1 MAEDQNL
8 DQTEL
13 GQRAEFMRPGTT
25 DVKSFLPFGGA
36 STNDMP
42 PITFSPEAPVSVRNP
57 RNPSE
62 TPTLP
67 KDAVRDTTVGF
78 DPFAVDQL
86 SQPQQNSENFTKSI
100 HQRLLKSTANMS
112 DTQVYSKPY
121 MYDASP
127 SGAHK
132 ARYKA
137 YGQETY
143 DRIGFNPEVN
153 NEEIFNA
160 NTSMFDDFV
169 RMGTNAFLPMAW
181 NGITANPKSYA
192 QLFQGN
198 IGQDL
203 DASEK
208 YEEWNAIGMSTK
220 GGLGGF
226 FNNTLNSLA
235 YSAGIMLEAALEY
248 AAIGAIEGAIVGPEG
263 SVAGGLLGGAAG
275 AIKGLASVPKNL
287 YNMGKYGG
295 KMLTNLKNLENYT
308 AAKNLFVQASKGTVD
323 FINPIN
329 NTTTAFAE
337 ASNLSGLARTA
348 KTSAGFFRDVIGMN
362 MALSEGR
369 LEGGFVENN
378 VYTKLYDEYWK
389 KNGKAPDNVTQGRMK
404 QRARIAGAQ
413 DTYKNAALV
422 FWSNKFA
429 FPNLV
434 KGNLFAG
441 KSGVVR
447 SVGKEFDIFFN
458 AGKKGVQGIKEGAYE
473 VIDFNFKNALKGF
486 FKPATF
492 GNATLNYFK
501 TNLVE
506 GGQEVMQDII
516 AKSTEDYY
524 VNSFYDPSK
533 ANFDYSMATLGSAFG
548 HQVSAE
554 GFETF
559 MSGFVMGGLLK
570 PFGGAVPRY
579 ASTMYTKYMMDPA
592 EYDTYIK
599 ERKGFAETVA
609 SAMNNM
615 HQNPLEF
622 LSDKSHNLGV
632 QSTLARVIN
641 DDETSQMEKRDAANT
656 SFLSDVLTSLNA
668 GTFKVFTDNFEKY
681 NQLND
686 KELEQT
692 LELQEGE
699 GSKMRTMIKDYVEKA
714 RTTQKAWD
722 YAQDTLGKK
731 KLNLQN
737 FKEGTPEMENAQI
750 YNKAIDRSINNLVFL
765 QETFK
770 DNLKRINGITDKFNQ
785 SKILSKLPS
794 ANFQTLTDHR
804 KLDES
809 INMLQQEI
817 ESLKTLDNP
826 QSQAQ
831 VEEKT
836 KLLESLS
843 KFQNTQNE
851 FFTLRKTIDNLEL
864 LKSEI
869 SKRKLEEGETE
880 EDRAGEIKEFETL
893 INSFKDGKQNP
904 IDAHKEAFTDVLKV
918 LAGDQYELAVSQ
930 IESGKL
936 GGLDSIYT
944 DLMDYYEL
952 TLQGKNLS
960 QYVNML
966 TQPASF
972 YEHVERNAQW
982 MRNLWLN
989 RKNYYKQIV
998 DESIKTKEN
1007 NDLLKALADQNIFVD
1022 LDQFADWKE
1031 DHENLPDYFIDAS
1044 SGSERII
1051 PKGSLM
1057 YDKYASLFEQVARM
1071 QEYAAAGDP
1080 VDIEG
1085 QFEEAKNDLMDKK
1098 AKELDEAETNF
1109 KSDIKEETGSTVEEL
1124 EEQQA
1129 QLEAQREQQTKV
1141 KDSRDFTKANTAFQE
1156 ILEVLKSDDP
1166 AVVDRAITEF
1176 LRKEILTTENEEGE
1190 IVPVTED
1197 ELQASLDEFV
1207 QNPQF
1212 VKSSIIPK
1220 IQLYPETYDLELRKV
1235 AGGRAAALE
1244 ALIEQELLLLEE
1256 TAAEEPVAEEVQ
1268 VEEPVAEL
1276 PQETLVEQTRS
1287 WKDYQKAIEAIEE
1300 KYALLLQDLVN
1311 EFAKKGAT
1319 TITPDGQVVPQEVS
1333 VTDGWDKIRRD
1344 HPALYDILDTKFKEA
1359 GIVTEADD
1367 NYEQVRDNWL
1377 ETQGDIVK
1385 TYNEQ
1390 LKKKKDA
1397 EIEESKKFR
1406 LPILKYFKLPKALQN
1421 ITQASKVAPYVAIRE
1436 GLQNILDTEQIL
1448 TSTRNGVQKFRDA
1461 TAGEL
1466 DNVRNDVAEF
1476 DRLINWLREYGVIA
1490 EPNKFDKAFQV
1501 FKDKIQAKRA
1511 EVQEIRNENGKLVE
1525 RRLAGKVASRVTKEA
1540 EKLDIELTP
1549 GKKPF
1554 VYFGIDKTKTRTI
1567 TNEEG
1572 IEEEVEIPAPILSA
1586 YESIVNDDSIPQEA
1600 KVDTFLTAFQA
1611 FVNQGRTNVFRDR
1624 ENKGPNVEKFR
1635 ILKESLEADF
1645 SEENL
1650 IANIQELAF
1659 KQNADVGNMLD
1670 DLIKDFLTREGLFF
1684 KKISKPE
1691 KMSQRAY
1698 DSLFGTTGVITKF
1711 RDGIIDG
1718 NYKVVGASD
1727 LLFDTDLLDSGLVGE
1742 TDLIAINADGDFE
1755 IIDVKALGKGSW
1767 QIFNADT
1774 ELNALKKKLQKENVS
1789 DEDIANDPEVIKLEK
1804 SVLKSK
1810 KQYFRI
1816 QQSIYRNLF
1825 YNMTGLMPKR
1835 IGLMAIQVE
1844 IDNEG
1849 NLLEA
1854 SLAPFV
1860 QDDYSTIELEYI
1872 DAVESIVPLK
1882 AAPAETQAVEGQLT
1896 EDPEKSLK
1904 LSENVNQKVIFNG
1917 KVGTLVFM
1925 NGEYGVKIGDEIQD
1939 LLYEQSAV
1947 INGDLSLKDVGITP
1961 VTATTKIGQ
1970 VTYVNNQRIDAKI
1983 LGSSTAVINGV
1994 TYKLNRNNKGQIV
2007 SMSYRAND
2015 KQIFEL
2021 EDERQ
2026 VYIEEVARLQ
2036 RENLDVLSDSK
2047 KNTYNQRIANL
2058 TSKIRT
2064 FTPEQ
2069 ANEKN
2074 DALEE
2079 RAKLQKE
2086 LEDLTQ
2092 KQNANI
2098 RTIANYNIEKQ
2109 RVDREIVSLK
2119 EDNPLR
2125 TMRGGNFNDYIFAL
2139 NALPESFKLYKGE
2152 TPADQK
2158 KDLTSI
2164 GRLST
2169 APGTASQ
2176 IDAILEKDFPN
2187 ALNTLIEKGVD
2198 SISPEGLDSIMK
2210 WANLAITDLSVLGS
2224 RLATQN
2230 NLTTDVDNQINAI
2243 YDLLND
2249 LELIKLTKDG
2259 KIDKRYRKQAEKAFG
2274 PQKVSDRTS
2283 LSEDEK
2289 STRGKT
2295 KGVSGRKAEPRSATI
2310 EEMQAAVVPVPT
2322 AEDVLSG
2329 IEVEVEVETSKE
2341 AVKLIDNINK
2351 ATVESLDQE
2360 YFKALDYLT
2369 KNPGKINPSDIT
2381 DAYTSRKQNLN
2392 TDLSFNTLKKGD
2404 YLMSKTPIFDNEV
2417 ATAVVITKK
2426 SKGGI
2431 MVRDIASNQTAEYTQ
2446 EEVNQNFVRMTEEAF
2461 NEFQGPE
2468 ITPEDV
2474 EEFKKNIEV
2483 IDDTLNDV
2491 AALNDVAT
2499 QVEKGETKGSFRD
2512 NLRNKNCNI

>member
-13 GQRAEFMRPGTT
+13 GQRAEFTRPGTT
-25 DVKSFLPFGGA
+25 DIKSFLPFGGQP
-36 STNDMP
+36 TNDTP
-42 PITFSPEAPVSVRNP
+42 SFTFSPEAPVSVRNP

-67 KDAVRDTTVGF
+67 KDAVRDSTVGF
-78 DPFAVDQL
+78 DPFSPAQL
-86 SQPQQNSENFTKSI
+86 SKAQQNSDNFSKSL
-100 HQRLLKSTANMS
+100 HQRLMKSAEGLT
-112 DTQVYSKPY
+112 DTQQYSKPY

-181 NGITANPKSYA
+181 NGLIANPKSYA

-198 IGQDL
+198 IGQDI

-248 AAIGAIEGAIVGPEG
+248 AAIGAVEGAIAGPEG
-263 SVAGGLLGGAAG
+263 SIAGGLVGGATG
-275 AIKGLASVPKNL
+275 ALKGLASLPSNL

-389 KNGKAPDNVTQGRMK
+389 RNGKAPDNITQGRMK

-422 FWSNKFA
+422 FWSNKLA

-458 AGKKGVQGIKEGAYE
+458 AGKKGIKEATYD
-473 VIDFNFKNALKGF
+473 VVDFNFKNALKGF

-506 GGQEVMQDII
+506 GAQEVMQDVI
-516 AKSTEDYY
+516 AKATEDYY
-524 VNSFYDPSK
+524 VNSFYDPTK

-599 ERKGFAETVA
+599 ERQQFAQTVA
-609 SAMNNM
+609 DSMTKM
-615 HQNPLEF
+615 HQNAAEF

-632 QSTLARVIN
+632 QSTLARVIS
-641 DDETSQMEKRDAANT
+641 DDQTSQMEKRDAANT

-686 KELEQT
+686 KELEET

-699 GSKMRTMIKDYVEKA
+699 GPKMRTMLKDYVEKA
-714 RTTQKAWD
+714 RGMQRTWD

-737 FKEGTPEMENAQI
+737 IKEGTPEYENAQI

-770 DNLKRINGITDKFNQ
+770 DNLERVNGITQKFNQ
-785 SKILSKLPS
+785 SKVFAKMPS
-794 ANFQTLTDHR
+794 ADFQSMVDHR
-804 KLDES
+804 KLDDS

-817 ESLKTLDNP
+817 EALKGLDNS
-826 QSQAQ
+826 QSQNQ
-831 VEEKT
+831 IEDKT
-836 KLLESLS
+836 RLLEVLS
-843 KFQNTQNE
+843 NFQNTQNE
-851 FFTLRKTIDNLEL
+851 YLTLLKTIDNLEL
-864 LKSEI
+864 LKSEMG
-869 SKRKLEEGETE
+869 KRKLEEGETE
-880 EDRAGEIKEFETL
+880 DDKVAEIKEFEEL
-893 INSFKDGKQNP
+893 IKSFKDGKQNP
-904 IDAHKEAFTDVLKV
+904 IDAHKQAFTDVLKV
-918 LAGDQYELAVSQ
+918 LAGNDYELAISQ
-930 IESGKL
+930 IEKGKL
-936 GGLDSIYT
+936 GNLDSIYT
-944 DLMDYYEL
+944 DLLDYYEL
-952 TLQGKNLS
+952 SAQSKNLA

-966 TQPASF
+966 SQPASF

-989 RKNYYKQIV
+989 RKNYYKEIV
-998 DESIKTKEN
+998 NESIKIKEN

-1022 LDQFADWKE
+1022 LEQFADWTE
-1031 DHENLPDYFIDAS
+1031 NHDNLPEYFIDAS
-1044 SGSERII
+1044 TGSERII

-1080 VDIEG
+1080 VDLEG

-1098 AKELDEAETNF
+1098 AKELEEAEINF

-1129 QLEAQREQQTKV
+1129 KLEEQRAQQAKI
-1141 KDSRDFTKANTAFQE
+1141 KDSRDFTKANEAFQE
-1156 ILEVLKSDDP
+1156 ILETLKNDDP
-1166 AVVDRAITEF
+1166 AVVDRAITDF
-1176 LRKEILTTENEEGE
+1176 LRQEILTTENAEGE

-1197 ELQASLDEFV
+1197 ELQEALDELAQNTEFV
-1207 QNPQF
+1207 QSN
-1212 VKSSIIPK
+1212 IIPRIK
-1220 IQLYPETYDLELRKV
+1220 SYADTYDYELRKV
-1235 AGGRAAALE
+1235 AGSRAAALE
-1244 ALIEQELLLLEE
+1244 ALIEQELSLLEE
-1256 TAAEEPVAEEVQ
+1256 TTEEVPAEPVV
-1268 VEEPVAEL
+1268 EL
-1276 PQETLVEQTRS
+1276 PKVNLVEQTRS
-1287 WKDYQKAIEAIEE
+1287 WADYQKAIEAIEE

-1311 EFAKKGAT
+1311 EFAKKGTT
-1319 TITPDGQVVPQEVS
+1319 TITSDGVVVPQEVS
-1333 VTDGWDKIRRD
+1333 VTDGWDKIRRE
-1344 HPALYDILDTKFKEA
+1344 HPALYDILDTKFKEE

-1377 ETQGDIVK
+1377 ETQGDIIK

-1397 EIEESKKFR
+1397 EIAEAKKFK
-1406 LPILKYFKLPKALQN
+1406 LPVLRYYKLPKALQN
-1421 ITQASKVAPYVAIRE
+1421 ITPASKVSPYVAIRE
-1436 GLQNILDTEQIL
+1436 ALQNIVDTGKIL
-1448 TSTRNGVQKFRDA
+1448 SPRSKKIVDA
-1461 TAGEL
+1461 TAQEL
-1466 DNVRNDVAEF
+1466 NDIKSDIVEF
-1476 DRLINWLREYGVIA
+1476 DRLINWLRQYGAQA
-1490 EPNKFDKAFQV
+1490 EPTKFDRALKI

-1511 EVQEIRNENGKLVE
+1511 EVEEVRDENGKLIE

-1549 GKKPF
+1549 GKEEF
-1554 VYFGIDKTKTRTI
+1554 MYFGLKPSKTTI
-1567 TNEEG
+1567 TDEQG
-1572 IEEEVEIPAPILSA
+1572 IEQEVEVPAPILSA
-1586 YESIVNDDSIPQEA
+1586 YQSIVNDDSIPQEA

-1611 FVNQGRTNVFRDR
+1611 FVNQGRTNVFRDKD
-1624 ENKGPNVEKFR
+1624 NKGPNVEKFR
-1635 ILKESLEADF
+1635 ILKEALETDF

-1650 IANIQELAF
+1650 IATIKDLAF
-1659 KQNADVGNMLD
+1659 KQSADVGNMLD
-1670 DLIKDFLTREGLFF
+1670 DMIKDFLTREGLGF
-1684 KKISKPE
+1684 KEVTKPA
-1691 KMSQRAY
+1691 KMSQKAF

-1718 NYKVVGASD
+1718 DYIVVGASD
-1727 LLFDTDLLDSGLVGE
+1727 LLFDTDVLDSGLVGE
-1742 TDLIAINADGDFE
+1742 TDLIAINKDGEFN
-1755 IIDVKALGKGSW
+1755 IIDVKALNKGSW
-1767 QIFNADT
+1767 KRFNADV
-1774 ELNALKKKLQKENVS
+1774 ELNALKKKLKKDNVS
-1789 DEDIANDPEVIKLEK
+1789 DEDIANNPDVVKLEDQA
-1804 SVLKSK
+1804 LKSK

-1825 YNMTGLMPKR
+1825 NNMTGIMPTR
-1835 IGLMAIQVE
+1835 IGLMPLEVE

-1849 NLLEA
+1849 NLLDA
-1854 SLAPFV
+1854 NLAPIVPDGFT
-1860 QDDYSTIELEYI
+1860 TIELDYI
-1872 DAVESIVPLK
+1872 DAVESIVPIK
-1882 AAPAETQAVEGQLT
+1882 IVSTQDQTKESELT
-1896 EDPEKSLK
+1896 DDPEKSLK
-1904 LSENVNQKVIFNG
+1904 LSENINQKVIFNG
-1917 KVGTLVFM
+1917 KVGTLVFV
-1925 NGEYGVKIGDEIQD
+1925 NGEYGVKVGDEIQD

-1961 VTATTKIGQ
+1961 VTITTKVGQ

-1983 LGSSTAVINGV
+1983 LGPSTAVINGV

-2007 SMSYRAND
+2007 SMTYRVND

-2021 EDERQ
+2021 ETERQ
-2026 VYIEEVARLQ
+2026 AYTEEIARLQ
-2036 RENLDVLSDSK
+2036 RNNLDILSESK
-2047 KNTYNQRIANL
+2047 KNTYNQKITNL
-2058 TSKIRT
+2058 TSKIKN
-2064 FTPEQ
+2064 FTAEQ
-2069 ANEKN
+2069 GTEKEE
-2074 DALEE
+2074 ALQE
-2079 RAKLQKE
+2079 RAKLQSE
-2086 LEDLTQ
+2086 LTDLSA

-2098 RTIANYNIEKQ
+2098 RTIAALNIEKQ
-2109 RVDREIVSLK
+2109 KVDRQIESLK
-2119 EDNPLR
+2119 EDNALR

-2139 NALPESFKLYKGE
+2139 NSLPESFKLYKGE

-2158 KDLTSI
+2158 KDLSTI
-2164 GRLST
+2164 ARLST

-2187 ALNTLIEKGVD
+2187 ALNTLIERGVD
-2198 SISPEGLDSIMK
+2198 SISQEDLDSIIK

-2289 STRGKT
+2289 STGRKT
-2295 KGVSGRKAEPRSATI
+2295 KGVSRRETEPRSATI

-2322 AEDVLSG
+2322 AEEVLSD
-2329 IEVEVEVETSKE
+2329 IEVDVNIESSKE
-2341 AVKLIDNINK
+2341 AVKLIANINN
-2351 ATVESLDQE
+2351 ATTETLDQE
-2360 YFKALDYLT
+2360 YFKALNYLT

-2381 DAYTSRKQNLN
+2381 EAYNSRKQNLN
-2392 TDLSFNTLKKGD
+2392 TDLAFNTLKKGD
-2404 YLMSKTPIFDNEV
+2404 YLMSKNPIFDN
-2417 ATAVVITKK
+2417 ATVSPVVIVKK
-2426 SKGGI
+2426 GKGVI
-2431 MVRDIASNQTAEYTQ
+2431 QVRDITSNQTAEYTQ
-2446 EEVNQNFVRMTEEAF
+2446 DEVNQNFIRMTEEAF

-2491 AALNDVAT
+2491 AALNDIAT
-2499 QVEKGETKGSFRD
+2499 QVEKGETKGSFRE